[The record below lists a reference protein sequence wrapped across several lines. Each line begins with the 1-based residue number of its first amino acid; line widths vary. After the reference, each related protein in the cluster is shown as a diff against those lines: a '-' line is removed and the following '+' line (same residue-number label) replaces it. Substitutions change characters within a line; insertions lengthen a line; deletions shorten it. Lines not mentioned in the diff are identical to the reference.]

1 MKVAIVT
8 DKPRF
13 QILPTEEGIM
23 EDKQKRKTIKDIKEV
38 LSKKYNCID
47 LIFDETLIS
56 KLKKEKVDLV
66 FNLCNGING
75 DSRLSQLP
83 AVLEFAGIPYTGSS
97 PLGHGLAYNKIYSCK
112 LFQGIKIPTP
122 KFTYIYNINE
132 VKNINITY
140 PVIVKPKDEGSSR
153 GIHENSLV
161 FNEDELV
168 KKLKNDLELYNP
180 PIMITE
186 YIEGREF
193 TVGVLGNGK
202 NVTVLPILEV
212 DFSELPKHLNNIY
225 SFEVKFHYGDKTI
238 FHVPAKIKKETKKV
252 IEKLAIKAYNILG
265 MRDYARVDI
274 RLRNEIPY
282 VLEINSLPGLMK
294 GHSDLTKMAEASK
307 LGYEKLI
314 MKIVDN
320 AINRYYSDDKLNN
333 KIV

>member
-320 AINRYYSDDKLNN
+320 AINRYYSDGRAP
-333 KIV
+333 